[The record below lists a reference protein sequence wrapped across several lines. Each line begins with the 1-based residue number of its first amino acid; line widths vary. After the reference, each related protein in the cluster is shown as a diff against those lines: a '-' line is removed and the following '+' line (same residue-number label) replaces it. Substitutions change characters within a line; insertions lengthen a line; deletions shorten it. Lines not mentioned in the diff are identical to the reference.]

1 MPDEVIE
8 GQPEA
13 EAPDTGQAQPPAQD
27 VAPGETSD
35 EGAQQTT
42 NYEQSYREL
51 QQKFNERDQ
60 ELQHLRM
67 KDEFVNQ
74 HPVLSNLY
82 QQAIQSPGR
91 MPDAPDGNGGEQ
103 EQTQDAPPANFEDAI
118 RSAMQQVILDPDRA
132 ANDLAAQLK
141 SNQDRIV
148 QDLRGQFES
157 EMAARMA
164 PFEQEAFTREWNN
177 TNSLADELGINLKA
191 GTPDGDKNLM
201 KMRQIEFAVRQQ
213 EGIPESQNVS
223 PRELF
228 SRAFFDDIVQAAK
241 QGRVSAETA
250 RQAEL
255 EQDTTTRQPG
265 AATSSPSE
273 AHGLRSHFADAI
285 REHNV

>member
-1 MPDEVIE
+1 
-8 GQPEA
+8 
-13 EAPDTGQAQPPAQD
+13 
-27 VAPGETSD
+27 
-35 EGAQQTT
+35 
-42 NYEQSYREL
+42 
-51 QQKFNERDQ
+51 
-60 ELQHLRM
+60 
-67 KDEFVNQ
+67 
-74 HPVLSNLY
+74 
-82 QQAIQSPGR
+82 
-91 MPDAPDGNGGEQ
+91 
-103 EQTQDAPPANFEDAI
+103 
-118 RSAMQQVILDPDRA
+118 
-132 ANDLAAQLK
+132 
-141 SNQDRIV
+141 
-148 QDLRGQFES
+148 
-157 EMAARMA
+157 
-164 PFEQEAFTREWNN
+164 
-177 TNSLADELGINLKA
+177 
-191 GTPDGDKNLM
+191 M